1 MPFGLTIGRSRISVV
16 NSTSWC
22 KELSDMAACPTPND
36 IQRIAYPFKYVNIFY
51 CSGSRFFC
59 HHLKEAILL

>member
-1 MPFGLTIGRSRISVV
+1 
-16 NSTSWC
+16 
-22 KELSDMAACPTPND
+22 MAACPTPND